1 MKRKRIFSTCGCVLA
16 MGMAISSVSVQAAVY
31 SNIQSSVTKPQT
43 QAGDGLFDYCSDE
56 VKEFAKTI
64 CL

>member
-1 MKRKRIFSTCGCVLA
+1 MKRKRIFSTGGCVLA

-43 QAGDGLFDYCSDE
+43 QAGD
-56 VKEFAKTI
+56 
-64 CL
+64 